1 MIAKL
6 KALFTGENRSK
17 MLNLIYS
24 IGATGI
30 FNIVIQ
36 LVIYPDFERRMGA
49 ESYGV
54 ALSVISLIAI
64 TAGTCGYAASC
75 ARLLGVKKGWT
86 NSGDYNLILLCMGL
100 LGSMIG
106 IAYLFYFGIATPA
119 SIGLFVLLNFT
130 TMLRFYSEVEFRIS
144 TNFFRYMIYYI
155 LISVG
160 YVAGLF
166 LFHLS
171 AQWML
176 ALILGET
183 LAILY
188 VIFCGTIYRPPFFKK
203 SAHLF
208 PIISSTA
215 FLFLSVLIDNI
226 TLHAD
231 RILLL
236 AITGDGAAV
245 STYYIASLVG
255 KIVAML
261 TSPINAIVL
270 SYLVRYDGGLTKKI
284 WLAVIGLS
292 LVFGAVAFGGC
303 MLVSPWLI
311 GLLYPDSVEVVKPY
325 LVPAVLGQI
334 FYFVSGF
341 LMVILL
347 RFKGEK
353 KQLFFNAAYA
363 VEFFACVAIG
373 TVLWGLWGFALSILL
388 ANGIRFLA
396 AILWGFFGK
405 SAQPVAQD

>member
-1 MIAKL
+1 
-6 KALFTGENRSK
+6 
-17 MLNLIYS
+17 MLNLLYS
-24 IGATGI
+24 IGGTGI
-30 FNIVIQ
+30 FNVVLQ

-49 ESYGV
+49 DAYGV
-54 ALSVISLIAI
+54 ALSVISLVAI

-86 NSGDYNLILLCMGL
+86 NSGDYNRILWCMGL

-106 IAYLFYFGIATPA
+106 IAYLFYLGIATPL
-119 SIGLFVLLNFT
+119 SVGLFTLLNFS
-130 TMLRFYSEVEFRIS
+130 TMLRYYSEVEFRIS
-144 TNFFRYMIYYI
+144 TDFLRYMIYHI
-155 LISVG
+155 LISAG

-171 AQWML
+171 DQWMI

-188 VIFCGTIYRPPFFKK
+188 VVFRGTIYRPPFLGR
-203 SAHLF
+203 SAHLI
-208 PIISSTA
+208 PILSSTA

-236 AITGDGAAV
+236 AMTGDGSAV

-261 TSPINAIVL
+261 TSPINALVL
-270 SYLVRYDGGLTKKI
+270 SYLVRYDGGLSRKI
-284 WLAVIGLS
+284 WLLVIGAS
-292 LVFGAVAFGGC
+292 LIFGGAAFGGC
-303 MLVSPWLI
+303 MLISPWMI
-311 GLLYPDSVEVVKPY
+311 GLLYPDSVDTVKPY
-325 LVPAVLGQI
+325 LAPAVLGQI
-334 FYFVSGF
+334 LYFISGF
-341 LMVILL
+341 LMIILL

-353 KQLFFNAAYA
+353 RQLIFNAAYA
-363 VEFFACVAIG
+363 VEFFVCVAIG
-373 TVLWGLWGFALSILL
+373 TALWGLWGFALSVVF
-388 ANGIRFLA
+388 ANAIRFLT

-405 SAQPVAQD
+405 KRPT